1 MIKLAD
7 IQSSEQLIED
17 LSRLFDFD
25 VCRAADNSSW
35 IKLSTTTPFIVVAGD
50 GTGGVFLA
58 YGCGDTAFQPILYA
72 TSEGQAGRVASNLTE
87 FLAILLAVPYWFDLL
102 KFSSNGDLM
111 EMRKTA
117 LFMEREYAEDY
128 PDLSEA
134 SRRII
139 KSLQLPHIDDP
150 IKVIH
155 DSVHATDC
163 TLIAD
168 DGWHYDSLFNHFKS
182 SDNPNWR

>member
-1 MIKLAD
+1 MFAA
-7 IQSSEQLIED
+7 QL
-17 LSRLFDFD
+17 FP
-25 VCRAADNSSW
+25 
-35 IKLSTTTPFIVVAGD
+35 TTPFVVVAGD

-58 YGCGDTAFQPILYA
+58 YGCGDTAFLPILYA

-87 FLAILLAVPYWFDLL
+87 FLAILLAAPYWLDLL
-102 KFSSNGDLM
+102 KFSGNGDLM

-117 LFMEREYAEDY
+117 MFMEREYAEDY
-128 PDLSEA
+128 PDLSDA

-139 KSLQLPHIDDP
+139 KSLQLPQIDDP

-168 DGWHYDSLFNHFKS
+168 DGWHYDSLFNRFKS